1 MSKKKKTGLI
11 VLLMGIALLVV
22 GFALIGD
29 SLDFMSRAT
38 ETSATITEIERS
50 SSMHK
55 KNSTTYYVYIDYIA
69 NGEPV
74 SSYTT
79 EHTSDMK
86 KGDKITI
93 YYDSANPERVRANA
107 VTGEVFFIL
116 IGIPVTLVGLIMFLR
131 ACGKGSRINRLKEY
145 GRQIDAVITN
155 VVVDTS
161 TSVNDVFRSWVECEA
176 IDPDTR
182 AVRTY
187 KSDRMYEE
195 LEHLKGRTVKIYCD
209 TTNSSKYYV
218 DVDSLLKQDD

>member
-1 MSKKKKTGLI
+1 MSRQKTTGLI
-11 VLLMGIALLVV
+11 VLLIGIVLLVI
-22 GFALIGD
+22 GFALIGN

-38 ETSATITEIERS
+38 ETTATITEIERS
-50 SSMHK
+50 SSVD
-55 KNSTTYYVYIDYIA
+55 KNSTSTYYVYIDYIA

-79 EHTSDMK
+79 EHVSGME
-86 KGDKITI
+86 KGDVITI

-116 IGIPVTLVGLIMFLR
+116 IGIPVALVGLILLLK
-131 ACGKGSRINRLKEY
+131 ACGKGGRISRLKKY
-145 GRQIDAVITN
+145 GRQTDAVITN

-176 IDPDTR
+176 ADPDTR
-182 AVRTY
+182 TVQTY
-187 KSDRMYEE
+187 RSDRMYAE
-195 LEHLKGRTVKIYCD
+195 LEHLKGRTVKIYFD

-218 DVDSLLKQDD
+218 DLDSLLEQDD